1 MSYTYNKS
9 ISSAA
14 GGKDQ
19 ILDVFYK
26 YLKYWY
32 IFLACIALS
41 LAVAYFYLKTTTP
54 AYTISSTLFIELD
67 KKGEG
72 VMQGTAFSDLDM
84 FKTTI
89 TVDNEM
95 AALRSRGLLEKVL
108 NDLSI
113 GTSYFVEGSFKRSE
127 LYGSELPFRVQVIKM
142 NPNGYLK
149 SLSITIVSKYR
160 YELRDGDNIQTYRFV
175 DTIKTPQYA
184 IKVKKGPAFST
195 DFGPVEIQFKN
206 LNKLAE
212 QYSKAKLNI
221 APISKESNTIVL
233 SLVDPLP
240 ERGVDILTRLI
251 QNYNLENI
259 NHKNRLALNT
269 IQFIDNRLKYL
280 GGDLSSVGQDV
291 EKYKQENMVTD
302 VGSDAQQNLQL
313 AGQYSQQLNTIT
325 VQKSVV
331 ESLEK
336 YVNSPGSQFDLVPST
351 LGLSDPTLND
361 LTGRYNNLQIER
373 QRLLRTA
380 QPDNPIVQNINE
392 QLVGLKSNIREN
404 LKNIKRGLSITQ
416 NNLSSNTEK
425 FESRIRTSP
434 SIERGLTERNREQG
448 VKEGLYN
455 YLLQKREE
463 TALSLSATLPTSRVV
478 DAPASD
484 STPISP
490 KISFIYL
497 CAFLLGL
504 ALPASGIF
512 IKDMLNTKVQNVEDI
527 EQISG
532 ALILGELSHKDD
544 KGSLVINKSS
554 RTTISEL
561 FRYIRTNLNYLTD
574 NKANKVMLITSSM
587 KGEGKTFFSLNLGAT
602 LALVDKKV
610 VLLEFDLRKPDLL
623 KGLKLSSDLGLTDYL
638 ESDVM
643 LHDIIMPSNYQS
655 NLSVI
660 GCGPIPENPAELLLS
675 PKMSALFE
683 QLRELFDYI
692 IIDTSPV
699 GLVADAFSLAPY
711 ADSSIYLVR
720 YNYTD
725 KVQLNILKD
734 IFENNKLKNPM
745 VVLNDTKGESSKG
758 YGYGGYGYSSTEK
771 KAYS

>member
-1 MSYTYNKS
+1 MAYTYNKS
-9 ISSAA
+9 NTSVLV
-14 GGKDQ
+14 GKDQ
-19 ILDVFYK
+19 FLDMFSN

-41 LAVAYFYLKTTTP
+41 LAIAYFYLKTTTP
-54 AYTISSTLFIELD
+54 AYTISSTLFIEVD
-67 KKGEG
+67 KKGVG
-72 VMQGTAFSDLDM
+72 AMQGTAFSDLDM

-89 TVDNEM
+89 TVDNEIE
-95 AALRSRGLLEKVL
+95 ALRSRGLLEKVL
-108 NDLSI
+108 SDLSM

-127 LYGSELPFRVQVIKM
+127 LYGSELPFRVQVIKV
-142 NPNGYLK
+142 NPEGYQKELNIK
-149 SLSITIVSKYR
+149 ILNNSRFDLS
-160 YELRDGDNIQTYRFV
+160 DGDNIKTYRFN
-175 DTIKTPQYA
+175 DTIKTPQYS
-184 IKVKKGPAFST
+184 IKVMKGPAFSA
-195 DFGPVEIQFKN
+195 DFEPVAIQFKN

-212 QYSKAKLNI
+212 QYSKVKLDI
-221 APISKESNTIVL
+221 SPISKESNTIVL
-233 SLVDPLP
+233 SMVDAIP
-240 ERGVDILTRLI
+240 ERGVDLLTRLI

-259 NHKNRLALNT
+259 NHKNQLALNT

-336 YVNSPGSQFDLVPST
+336 YVNSRGSQFELVPST
-351 LGLSDPTLND
+351 IGLSDPTLND
-361 LTGRYNNLQIER
+361 LTGKYNNLQIER

-380 QPDNPIVQNINE
+380 QPDNPIILNINE
-392 QLVGLKSNIREN
+392 QLSGLKNNISEN

-416 NNLSSNTEK
+416 NNLSSNTAK
-425 FESRIRTSP
+425 FESRIRTAP
-434 SIERGLTERNREQG
+434 TIERGLTERNREQG

-478 DAPASD
+478 DAPAAD
-484 STPISP
+484 SNPVSP
-490 KISFIYL
+490 KISFIYM

-544 KGSLVINKSS
+544 KESLVINKSS

-561 FRYIRTNLNYLTD
+561 FRYIRTNLNYMTD

-623 KGLKLSSDLGLTDYL
+623 KGLKLNQGLGLTDYL
-638 ESDVM
+638 DSDAV
-643 LHDIIMPSNYQS
+643 LENIIMPSNYQS
-655 NLSVI
+655 NLWVI
-660 GCGPIPENPAELLLS
+660 GCGPIPENPAELLMS
-675 PKMSALFE
+675 PKMPELFE
-683 QLRELFDYI
+683 QLREQFDYI

-699 GLVADAFSLAPY
+699 GQVADAFSLAPY
-711 ADSSIYLVR
+711 ADASIYLVR

-725 KVQLNILKD
+725 KAQLNILKD
-734 IFENNKLKNPM
+734 IFENNKLNNPM
-745 VVLNDTKGESSKG
+745 VVLNDAKGESSKG
-758 YGYGGYGYSSTEK
+758 YGYGGYGYGATEK
-771 KAYS
+771 KAYG